1 MDHAL
6 AERMLTVLNP
16 RGEPVS
22 GTVHVG
28 TEERSWSFTPEEPW
42 PAGRYVIDVHP
53 DIEDL
58 AGNNLAHLFDVAR
71 GEDVRLETEDA
82 RARIP
87 FVVGG

>member
-1 MDHAL
+1 
-6 AERMLTVLNP
+6 MLVVLDSSGDP
-16 RGEPVS
+16 MG
-22 GTVHVG
+22 GTVQVG
-28 TEERSWSFTPEEPW
+28 PEERSWSFTPDEPW
-42 PAGRYVIDVHP
+42 RAGRYVIDVDP

-71 GEDVRLETEDA
+71 GQDVRLETEDA